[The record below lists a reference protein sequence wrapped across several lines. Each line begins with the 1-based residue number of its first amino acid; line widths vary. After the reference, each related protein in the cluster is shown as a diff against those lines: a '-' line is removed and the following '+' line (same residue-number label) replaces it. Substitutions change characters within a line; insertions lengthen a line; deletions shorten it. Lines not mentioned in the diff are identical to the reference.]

1 MSAFTIKHVYSF
13 QFWLYNILDETRQQA
28 DDCGPLPSW
37 DGESAFAGQ
46 FDDGDAYSDV
56 EDPNTLVSQP
66 RQVGL

>member
-1 MSAFTIKHVYSF
+1 L
-13 QFWLYNILDETRQQA
+13 LYNILDETRQQA

>member
-1 MSAFTIKHVYSF
+1 M
-13 QFWLYNILDETRQQA
+13 RQQS
-28 DDCGPLPSW
+28 DDCGPLSSW
-37 DGESAFAGQ
+37 DGENAFAGQ